1 MQELIPMILHDVL
14 AQMLY
19 EDQKRKLNFVTW
31 KGWQFHRE
39 ENTQA
44 SMPRQKT
51 TAIRVHENKCAT

>member
-1 MQELIPMILHDVL
+1 MILHDVL

-31 KGWQFHRE
+31 KGWQFHRK

-44 SMPRQKT
+44 AIPRQKT
-51 TAIRVHENKCAT
+51 TAIRVHENKCATC

>member
-1 MQELIPMILHDVL
+1 MILHDVL